1 MLTFG
6 VITGLG
12 LALGYVTA
20 VVDIAYWFNKRL
32 SMANG
37 LGVCGTGI
45 GTFLIA
51 PLTQALIEYYGWRG
65 TTMLLGELFFPL
77 RPLRVQRA
85 LYFLYTISSQSKCI
99 TKKCFQYFL
108 ERFF

>member
-65 TTMLLGELFFPL
+65 TTMLLGERFSFDYKTVLVPL
-77 RPLRVQRA
+77 QPQLHIK
-85 LYFLYTISSQSKCI
+85 FISS
-99 TKKCFQYFL
+99 Y
-108 ERFF
+108 